1 MRAGTHLPWCV
12 LAAGLALLQG
22 CASPPAADQ
31 PAASLPPDDP
41 PAPQIVVLPPE
52 PTPWELTQRE
62 RAESLTRQGQLAE
75 AALVWE
81 VLKTI
86 RPQVSDYRNRWQ
98 ALQVQIG
105 QAVAERLQQA
115 EAANAR
121 GQLDAASRG
130 YLSALALQPGN
141 PRAADGLRAIER
153 ERNKRNHL
161 GKLTRHTLTRRAM
174 AEAEMPPAAAAPAAP
189 AASAVK
195 R

>member
-1 MRAGTHLPWCV
+1 MRAGSHLPWCA

-22 CASPPAADQ
+22 CASPPAPEQ
-31 PAASLPPDDP
+31 PATLPPDDP

-52 PTPWELTQRE
+52 PTPWELSQRE
-62 RAESLTRQGQLAE
+62 RAEVLTRQGQLAE

-86 RPQVSDYRNRWQ
+86 RPQIGEYRKRWQ

-115 EAANAR
+115 DAANGR
-121 GQLDAASRG
+121 GQLDIAARG
-130 YLSALALQPGN
+130 YLSVLALQPTN
-141 PRAADGLRAIER
+141 ARAADSLRAIER

-189 AASAVK
+189 AASAV
-195 R
+195 RR

>member
-1 MRAGTHLPWCV
+1 VRAGSYLPWCA

-22 CASPPAADQ
+22 CASPPAPEQ
-31 PAASLPPDDP
+31 PVTLPPDDP

-115 EAANAR
+115 DAANGR
-121 GQLDAASRG
+121 GQLDVATRG
-130 YLSALALQPGN
+130 YLSALALQPTN
-141 PRAADGLRAIER
+141 ARAAEGLRSIER

-174 AEAEMPPAAAAPAAP
+174 AEAEMPPAAATPAAP

>member
-1 MRAGTHLPWCV
+1 MRAGRRSRAAAGLCQPARAR
-12 LAAGLALLQG
+12 AAGLAPAG
-22 CASPPAADQ
+22 RSPGAADRG
-31 PAASLPPDDP
+31 A
-41 PAPQIVVLPPE
+41 PPE
-52 PTPWELTQRE
+52 PTPWELSQRE

-115 EAANAR
+115 DAANGR
-121 GQLDAASRG
+121 GQLDVATRG
-130 YLSALALQPGN
+130 YLSALALQPTN
-141 PRAADGLRAIER
+141 ARAAEGLRAIER

-174 AEAEMPPAAAAPAAP
+174 AEAEAEIPPAAAAPAAP

>member
-1 MRAGTHLPWCV
+1 MRAGTSLPWCA

-31 PAASLPPDDP
+31 TAGSLPPDDP
-41 PAPQIVVLPPE
+41 PPPQIVVLPPE
-52 PTPWELTQRE
+52 PTPWELMQRE
-62 RAESLTRQGQLAE
+62 RAESLARQGQLAE

-86 RPQVSDYRNRWQ
+86 RPQVADYRKRWQ

-105 QAVAERLQQA
+105 QTVADRLKQA
-115 EAANAR
+115 EAADAR
-121 GQLDAASRG
+121 GQPDAAMRG
-130 YLSALALQPGN
+130 DLAVLALQPGHA
-141 PRAADGLRAIER
+141 RAAEALRAIER

-174 AEAEMPPAAAAPAAP
+174 AEAEMPPPAAAPAAP

>member
-1 MRAGTHLPWCV
+1 VRAGSHLPWCV
-12 LAAGLALLQG
+12 LAAGLVLMQG
-22 CASPPAADQ
+22 CASPPAAEQ

-41 PAPQIVVLPPE
+41 PPPQIVVLPPE
-52 PTPWELTQRE
+52 PTPWELAQRE
-62 RAESLTRQGQLAE
+62 RAELLTRQGQLAE

-86 RPQVSDYRNRWQ
+86 RPQISDYRHRWQ

-115 EAANAR
+115 DAAQAR
-121 GQLDAASRG
+121 GQPDAAARG

-141 PRAADGLRAIER
+141 TRAADGLRAIER